1 MPENAGRDTEK
12 RIEGAKLCSLGIV
25 EKYEKSDPPVK
36 LRKKWQRIV
45 DRCQFDFGSV
55 FDADC
60 AAAAKAKA
68 LGATQQDAEIADTF
82 NPDDVI

>member
-12 RIEGAKLCSLGIV
+12 RIEGAKLCALGIV
-25 EKYEKSDPPVK
+25 EKCEKSDPPVK

-55 FDADC
+55 FDADG
-60 AAAAKAKA
+60 AAAVRTKAM
-68 LGATQQDAEIADTF
+68 GATRQDIEIASTF
-82 NPDDVI
+82 DPSNIM